1 MSGTVSAVV
10 FDLGGV
16 ITESPMIAFAAYE
29 REAGLP
35 DGLIR
40 QLNST
45 DPHTNAWARFERN
58 ELDVAGFSEAFE
70 AEAAALGHRL
80 DASRVLEALRGEV
93 RPAMVTAIR
102 RLREAGLP
110 LGMVSNNVS
119 PMERGGR
126 MDEILDLFDVIVES
140 SIEGVRKPEPEIY
153 TRALDRLSEAVGRRI
168 EATDCA
174 YLDDLG
180 INCKPARAL
189 GFSTIKVVDP
199 AVAIAELSALVGFPL
214 DDPA

>member
-1 MSGTVSAVV
+1 MSGTVTAVV

-16 ITESPMIAFAAYE
+16 ITESPMTAFAAYE

-35 DGLIR
+35 EGLIR

-45 DPHTNAWARFERN
+45 DPDTNAWARFERN

-80 DASRVLEALRGEV
+80 DAGRVLAALRGEV
-93 RPAMVTAIR
+93 RPAMVAAIR

-126 MDEILDLFDVIVES
+126 MDDILDLFDVIVES

-153 TRALDRLSEAVGRRI
+153 ERTLSRLGLDAHQ
-168 EATDCA
+168 CA
-174 YLDDLG
+174 FVDDLE
-180 INCKPARAL
+180 INVLAANEL
-189 GFSTIKVVDP
+189 GLRGVHFRTTEQT
-199 AVAIAELSALVGFPL
+199 IAELDSVLGT
-214 DDPA
+214 